1 MLLELENVKV
11 AHGGVTAVW
20 DATLSVAPRD
30 FVAIVGPNGA
40 GKTSLMSAISGLVPI
55 QSGTIRFDGRDV
67 TTLPAEHR
75 AGLGIVL
82 SPEGRRLF
90 SDMSVEENLLAGAHL
105 APGRIETRRRLDNV
119 HAVFPKLK
127 ERARQIAKTLSGG
140 EQQMVAIG
148 RALMAQPR
156 LLLLDEP
163 SLGLAPIIVDELFRT
178 LKDIHGSG
186 LTIVLVEQNVLQSL
200 ELAQSAHV
208 LESGR
213 LRLSGPAKD
222 LLNDPYIKTAYMGY

>member
-11 AHGGVTAVW
+11 AHGGVVAVW
-20 DATLSVAPRD
+20 DVTIAVAPGD

-40 GKTSLMSAISGLVPI
+40 GKTSLMSAIAGLVPV
-55 QSGTIRFDGRDV
+55 QAGSIRFDGTDI
-67 TTLPAEHR
+67 TTLPAER
-75 AGLGIVL
+75 RTGLGIVL

-90 SDMSVEENLLAGAHL
+90 PEMSVDENLIAGAHL
-105 APGRIETRRRLDNV
+105 AAGWGEVRRRLDEV
-119 HAVFPKLK
+119 RAVFPKLR
-127 ERARQIAKTLSGG
+127 ERADQTARTLSGG

-148 RALMAQPR
+148 RALMARPR

-163 SLGLAPIIVDELFRT
+163 SLGLAPIIVDEVFRT
-178 LKDIHGSG
+178 LKAIHGVG

-200 ELAQSAHV
+200 ELARHAHV

-213 LRLSGPAKD
+213 LRLSGLAQD
-222 LLNDPYIKTAYMGY
+222 LLHDPYIKTAYMGL

>member
-1 MLLELENVKV
+1 MLLELENVKI

-20 DATLSVAPRD
+20 DVTLTVAPGD

-40 GKTSLMSAISGLVPI
+40 GKTSLMSAIAGLVPV
-55 QSGTIRFDGRDV
+55 QSGSIRFDGADI
-67 TTLPAEHR
+67 TTVPAERR
-75 AGLGIVL
+75 AGFGIVL

-90 SDMSVEENLLAGAHL
+90 PEMSVEENLIAGAHL
-105 APGRIETRRRLDNV
+105 APGWAEVRRRLEEV
-119 HAVFPKLK
+119 RSVFPKLK
-127 ERARQIAKTLSGG
+127 ERADQSARTLSGG

-148 RALMAQPR
+148 RALMARPR

-178 LKDIHGSG
+178 LKAIHGDG
-186 LTIVLVEQNVLQSL
+186 LTIVLVEQNVRQSL
-200 ELAQSAHV
+200 ELAQTAHV

-213 LRLSGPAKD
+213 LRLSGSAHD
-222 LLNDPYIKTAYMGY
+222 LLNDPYIKTAYMGF